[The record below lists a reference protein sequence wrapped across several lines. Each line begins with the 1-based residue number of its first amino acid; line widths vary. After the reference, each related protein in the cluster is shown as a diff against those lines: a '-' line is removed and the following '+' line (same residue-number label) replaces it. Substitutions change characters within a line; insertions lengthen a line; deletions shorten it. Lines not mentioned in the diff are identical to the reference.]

1 MLEYTYMVNKF
12 DFNTAFE
19 KFMLALENMRI
30 SQENMRISQK
40 ESNEESKKRSEEEF
54 AKIRLLQ
61 KENEE
66 RARQNEEKSN
76 REFEEI
82 RLLQKEND
90 ERFEERLKQNE
101 EQSRK
106 EFEEIRLLQTEG
118 YKELREIM
126 KRNDERLAGMGVIF
140 GNFQNNAGEEKEIM
154 FYQHLNKNKELNNIK
169 FDEVL
174 KNVSDGNREYD
185 IVMRN
190 GKYAAMIEVKQKA
203 HENDIYKLLNE
214 QILDF
219 KKVFARDKKAIIA
232 IASPIITPPVREL
245 AIQNGIILISQ
256 NGDNVSVEAQSELKF
271 F

>member
-1 MLEYTYMVNKF
+1 MTNKF
-12 DFNTAFE
+12 DFDTVFE

-54 AKIRLLQ
+54 AEIRETMRQ
-61 KENEE
+61 NEE
-66 RARQNEEKSN
+66 RARQNEEKSK

-82 RLLQKEND
+82 RLLQKQND
-90 ERFEERLKQNE
+90 ERFEERLRQNEERSEKEFAELRLLQKQNE
-101 EQSRK
+101 EK
-106 EFEEIRLLQTEG
+106 
-118 YKELREIM
+118 
-126 KRNDERLAGMGVIF
+126 LASIGITF
-140 GNFQNNAGEEKEIM
+140 GNFQNNAGEEKENM
-154 FYQHLNKNKELNNIK
+154 FHQHLNKNKELNNIK

-214 QILDF
+214 QIPDF

-256 NGDNVSVEAQSELKF
+256 NGDNVSVETQSELRF